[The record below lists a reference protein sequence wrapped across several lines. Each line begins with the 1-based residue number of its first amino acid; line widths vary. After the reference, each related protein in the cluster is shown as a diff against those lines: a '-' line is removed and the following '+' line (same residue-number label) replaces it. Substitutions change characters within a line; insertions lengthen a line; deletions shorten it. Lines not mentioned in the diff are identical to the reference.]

1 MANFLS
7 SLGIWPLQIL
17 QRQRDVPVSIHTI
30 FDRTKVDNIKFTR
43 KYITLRYKKDDV
55 DKSRNQLHF
64 HQTLILL
71 RFLWCLGRSQAKV
84 NFIFNIR
91 NISRPNTWIKKC
103 IMSFKL
109 SWVKIFMKQVIWHSN
124 LQELHWSAV
133 CRYTDE
139 SRHPHANTEVPV
151 YVRSK
156 STSGTGKYADSAQ

>member
-1 MANFLS
+1 MMYFFYNLLSTDHSEAILLRVGCRSKNDRLLS

-17 QRQRDVPVSIHTI
+17 QRQRDVPVSIHAI

-55 DKSRNQLHF
+55 NKSRIQLHF

-91 NISRPNTWIKKC
+91 NILRPNTWIKK
-103 IMSFKL
+103 MYHEFQTLL
-109 SWVKIFMKQVIWHSN
+109 SKIIY
-124 LQELHWSAV
+124 E
-133 CRYTDE
+133 
-139 SRHPHANTEVPV
+139 
-151 YVRSK
+151 
-156 STSGTGKYADSAQ
+156 TSYLTL

>member
-1 MANFLS
+1 MVIWRTFPLIYFLPITRMQYYKGLDVDHKMTKISS

-17 QRQRDVPVSIHTI
+17 QRQRDVPVSIHAI

-55 DKSRNQLHF
+55 NKSRIQLHF

-91 NISRPNTWIKKC
+91 NILRPNTWIKK
-103 IMSFKL
+103 MYHEFQTLL
-109 SWVKIFMKQVIWHSN
+109 SKNIH
-124 LQELHWSAV
+124 
-133 CRYTDE
+133 E
-139 SRHPHANTEVPV
+139 SSYLTL
-151 YVRSK
+151 
-156 STSGTGKYADSAQ
+156 